1 MDKQINQLK
10 DHYVVCGYGRIGRVL
25 SRFLIQRHMNVVV
38 IEQDENRVSVIDE
51 DGVLYIAGAA
61 TEEAN
66 LVKAG
71 IERAKGLTAAL
82 GTDAENILM

>member
-1 MDKQINQLK
+1 
-10 DHYVVCGYGRIGRVL
+10 
-25 SRFLIQRHMNVVV
+25 MNVVV
-38 IEQDENRVSVIDE
+38 IEQDENRVSLIDE

-66 LVKAG
+66 LIKAG

-82 GTDAENILM
+82 GTDAENILVILTARQLNSNLFIVARASQDATEKTL